1 MPPEVLDFVAVAL
14 LGALVGS
21 GELVSRYRDAP
32 KAALYTRPALVYV
45 ALNVAAS
52 ILALALI
59 RGYEWTFNATGASQ
73 HWTQVLVAGVGA
85 MALFRTSL
93 FMVRAGDRDIGV
105 GPGSFLQ
112 IFRDAADRE
121 VDRVRATARG
131 MAVAKLMEGIDYQK
145 AAQGLVPYCLA
156 LMQNVPDEEQ
166 TKFLR
171 AVDLLTADPDIEGA
185 IKVRILGLHIF
196 NVVGPA
202 VLIAAVEAPRD
213 ELTHSAAPPPGPN

>member
-1 MPPEVLDFVAVAL
+1 MPTCVLDYAAVAL
-14 LGALVGS
+14 LGLLVGG

-32 KAALYTRPALVYV
+32 QKALYTRPALFYV
-45 ALNVAAS
+45 ALNLAAS
-52 ILALALI
+52 MLALALI
-59 RGYEWTFNATGASQ
+59 RGFDWKFNLAGASQ
-73 HWTQVLVAGVGA
+73 RWTQVLVAGVGA

-121 VDRVRATARG
+121 VDRVRASARSED
-131 MAVAKLMEGIDYQK
+131 VTKLMGGIDRQIDYHN
-145 AAQGLVPYCLA
+145 AVEGLVPYCLA

-171 AVDLLTADPDIEGA
+171 AIELLTAAKIEES
-185 IKVRILGLHIF
+185 IKVRILGLHIL

-202 VLIAAVEAPRD
+202 VLTAAVEALRD
-213 ELTHSAAPPPGPN
+213 ELKPRPL